1 MKKEKTAKEKL
12 SELKR
17 LSIVTWIL
25 VFLVVLTI
33 YGIFHINVI
42 ASTQCHQG
50 HDPKSFAASN
60 LNGELST
67 YYAAIKTGLIYR
79 EDYAKTIPSDAD
91 KLPSKNAETPERRE
105 AALRCTIQGALEFSK
120 LELGYDLSEF
130 RFVKG
135 KSVVYHYQSEYCPE
149 SAIPL
154 SPTTTLMELGFG

>member
-79 EDYAKTIPSDAD
+79 ENSAKLAPADAD

-105 AALRCTIQGALEFSK
+105 AALRCTIQGALEYSGMK
-120 LELGYDLSEF
+120 QIDLSKFRYDKDKMTFFYYEF
-130 RFVKG
+130 PK
-135 KSVVYHYQSEYCPE
+135 CPE
-149 SAIPL
+149 TAIVVT
-154 SPTTTLMELGFG
+154 PTTTLAEMGFG